1 MIYLFR
7 ATIIRTLHRRAN
19 STVSNM
25 SGLINYRNFSLADTP
40 SLKSKI
46 AIVTGGNAGIGQEIV
61 AQLLLHDISKVYVL
75 ARSSE
80 KFSASKT
87 FWKDTHGLDVE
98 KTVEFVPCDLSDIT
112 VVKKVADGLMGKLDR
127 LDMLINN
134 AGKPSNYSLVKK

>member
-7 ATIIRTLHRRAN
+7 ATTFRTISKRAN

-25 SGLINYRNFSLADTP
+25 SGLINYRNFSLTDTP
-40 SLKSKI
+40 SLKSRT
-46 AIVTGGNAGIGQEIV
+46 AVVTGGNAGIGREIV

-75 ARSSE
+75 ARSAE
-80 KFSASKT
+80 KFAASKT

-134 AGKPSNYSLVKK
+134 AGRSLSYFVKTD